1 MEKKNFAEQEN
12 LCLFRFAEAGSCFHV
27 CSQENHPVLF
37 HNEEEFKAAMN
48 VVAFVAFLFR
58 DIRILTFE
66 IMDNHFH
73 FALSGTAEQIP
84 LFTKNLVSKLTSHP
98 TLSDSVPDIRKLSFR
113 SYLISDL
120 NGLRN
125 VIAYVNRNGA
135 VVFPNENVFTYEWGA
150 NRYFFNREARL
161 RYRDCGH
168 FPTIREK
175 REIFRSNLLAGESK
189 ITTLDGIVSPMSY
202 CHIAEAE
209 SFFRNS
215 RNYFYCISRNVEAS
229 KEIAKN
235 IGESIFYT
243 DDDLFVHISTLCS
256 KKYGER
262 SVTTLP
268 KEAKIEIAK
277 ELHFDYNAGNK
288 QISRLLKMEMPVISA
303 LFPE

>member
-229 KEIAKN
+229 KEIAK
-235 IGESIFYT
+235 
-243 DDDLFVHISTLCS
+243 
-256 KKYGER
+256 
-262 SVTTLP
+262 
-268 KEAKIEIAK
+268 